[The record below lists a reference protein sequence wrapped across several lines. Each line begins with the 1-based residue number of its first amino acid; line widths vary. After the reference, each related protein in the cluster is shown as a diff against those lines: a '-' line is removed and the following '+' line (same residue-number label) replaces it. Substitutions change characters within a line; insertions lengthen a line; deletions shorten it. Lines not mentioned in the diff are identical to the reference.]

1 MNVNDIFP
9 SNYLKAADLKGS
21 QVRVTIDRV
30 EVQMVGQG
38 DEAQQKPII
47 YFIGKDKGLWANKT
61 NMNAIAMVYGPE
73 TDDWH
78 GAEIILFE
86 AMVDFQGKVGP
97 AIRVRIPPR
106 KPIVAAP
113 RIVSPAV
120 EVHPDIDDSEVPF

>member
-21 QVRVTIDRV
+21 QVKVMIDRV
-30 EVQMVGQG
+30 ELETIGQG
-38 DEAQQKPII
+38 DNQQQKPVI
-47 YFIGKDKGLWANKT
+47 YFVGKDKGLMANKT

-106 KPIVAAP
+106 KPAAKP
-113 RIVSPAV
+113 VRVV
-120 EVHPDIDDSEVPF
+120 VDENDHEDSEAIPF